1 MQNKKKILP
10 EIYNF
15 LRPKQTKNLKR
26 FGIKKDGGYVL
37 EITALS
43 RVSHLVSFVMD
54 DEFSFEID
62 FLKYNNK
69 NTLQIYD
76 HTVSHKN
83 HFLKILKVL
92 RRIIS
97 FRNNPKKLIFPILRY
112 YNFLKFINNKKVN
125 FSPLKITGQIT
136 EKKNINIDKVFS
148 LLGKS
153 IDKIGLK
160 IDIEGDEYKILDNV
174 IEKSSRINFLI
185 IEFHNIKENKKI
197 FFTHMDKLI
206 KIFDIIHIHGNNHEF
221 ILPDGFP
228 NVIEV
233 SLVNKKNNLIYTK
246 YPTSFPIEGL
256 DYPNNP
262 ASPDIEINF

>member
-43 RVSHLVSFVMD
+43 RVSHLVSFGMA

-62 FLKYNNK
+62 FLKYNDK

-125 FSPLKITGQIT
+125 FSPLKITAQIT

-174 IEKSSRINFLI
+174 IEKSNRINFLI
-185 IEFHNIKENKKI
+185 IEFHNIEENKKI
-197 FFTHMDKLI
+197 FFNHMDKLI

-221 ILPDGFP
+221 ALPDGFP